1 MANAKKLSIAELKTD
16 VNTWVAKSKIAQ
28 TSYTTIISA
37 IDGLLEKIGKIYTN
51 EQTFQDKLTMLDG
64 EFLSFGRQVEEWE
77 RDEILPTD

>member
-37 IDGLLEKIGKIYTN
+37 IDGLLEKIVKI
-51 EQTFQDKLTMLDG
+51 
-64 EFLSFGRQVEEWE
+64 
-77 RDEILPTD
+77 